1 MGLPSVCGG
10 QKGVIEPLEM
20 EFDSCEPPS
29 GYWDSKP
36 GPLEE
41 KQLLLS
47 FETSLQPQL
56 VMFLNY
62 LKKF

>member
-1 MGLPSVCGG
+1 M
-10 QKGVIEPLEM
+10 IEPLEM